1 MHLRCTLTVQM
12 PTCRYVG
19 NRFLKRKVVHHHTSE
34 QSVEWL
40 YAFDVHC
47 NSFVPMFM
55 LLYGAHQT
63 VFAHTGL
70 GADEM
75 TLHDDHAHGYAFMY
89 GYVQALSALVTACGC
104 MCIQSALA
112 WLGSMIPHIGRSVQC
127 VNSSCRHFY
136 FGEAL

>member
-1 MHLRCTLTVQM
+1 MLTCICATYTLTVQM

-55 LLYGAHQT
+55 LLYGAHQLCT
-63 VFAHTGL
+63 RTYRQL
-70 GADEM
+70 
-75 TLHDDHAHGYAFMY
+75 T
-89 GYVQALSALVTACGC
+89 
-104 MCIQSALA
+104 
-112 WLGSMIPHIGRSVQC
+112 R
-127 VNSSCRHFY
+127 
-136 FGEAL
+136 